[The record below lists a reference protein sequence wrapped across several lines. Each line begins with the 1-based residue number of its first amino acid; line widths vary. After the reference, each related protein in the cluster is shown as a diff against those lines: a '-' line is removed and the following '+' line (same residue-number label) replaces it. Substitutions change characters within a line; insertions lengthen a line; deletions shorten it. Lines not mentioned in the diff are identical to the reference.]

1 MVTERREEE
10 SPGGEE
16 KARKKRNT
24 LSLISWC
31 GQEIDLLEGSPGV
44 WYTPNSRSEPEGLE
58 LVRVELKSFLCHS
71 LVDRH

>member
-1 MVTERREEE
+1 MVTERREV

-24 LSLISWC
+24 LSLIFWR
-31 GQEIDLLEGSPGV
+31 GQEIDLLEGSAGV
-44 WYTPNSRSEPEGLE
+44 WSNPNSRSEPEGLE

-71 LVDRH
+71 LVD